1 MYVDKFRLFLWLK
14 AGTSDCCCPG
24 CWRREV
30 SKAVWYRYF
39 FWWFGEHRR
48 ILLTVFSKV
57 VGPFFVVGYFC
68 CCCSDFFSRNVC
80 ISASGVYTRC
90 FRWTSPD
97 WFWRC
102 LPLPVSILVI
112 CLNESRLILS
122 GTYFGFVFRFRCL
135 YSLSVFNESRLIR
148 LFFRFRCLYSFF
160 SLDESRLF
168 NDIKINFW

>member
-57 VGPFFVVGYFC
+57 VGRSLSWVIFVVVVQIFFLFEILYVRLRCLYSLFVLTSPDWFC
-68 CCCSDFFSRNVC
+68 RVLILTLS
-80 ISASGVYTRC
+80 SASGVYIRYLFSTNPDWLDCFSASGVSTRS

-97 WFWRC
+97 F
-102 LPLPVSILVI
+102 LMV
-112 CLNESRLILS
+112 
-122 GTYFGFVFRFRCL
+122 
-135 YSLSVFNESRLIR
+135 
-148 LFFRFRCLYSFF
+148 
-160 SLDESRLF
+160 
-168 NDIKINFW
+168 IKINFCESFLLL